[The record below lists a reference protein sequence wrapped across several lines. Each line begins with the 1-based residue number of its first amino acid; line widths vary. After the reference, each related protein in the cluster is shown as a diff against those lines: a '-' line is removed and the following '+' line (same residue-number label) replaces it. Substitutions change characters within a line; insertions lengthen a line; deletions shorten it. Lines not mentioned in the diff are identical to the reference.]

1 MDVNDNCY
9 HYYYKKMT
17 NILELKKNLN
27 KNFQHPLSFEYE
39 KVKILYNSLLNSG
52 YTSCQA
58 FHEAMKLLSITNP
71 HIKLCEVSK
80 KTFNIIFPIYDNYYE
95 NNIDNHS
102 QN

>member
-1 MDVNDNCY
+1 MS
-9 HYYYKKMT
+9 
-17 NILELKKNLN
+17 NIFKLN
-27 KNFQHPLSFEYE
+27 KNKNQNSQHPHPLRYE
-39 KVKILYNSLLNSG
+39 RVKILYNSLLNSG

-58 FHEAMKLLSITNP
+58 YHEAMKLLSIINP
-71 HIKLCEVSK
+71 RIKLSEVSK